1 MRNYTKRIVVG
12 LLCGLLLG
20 LTGCDPE
27 MITNPILPGEISVL
41 TITFQPN
48 PVYEWYNDRYRF
60 TVFIDEVNGVGA
72 NIDSIKVE
80 YIGDDGEVWKTKN
93 YDRIDVQYRLFGTSR
108 IEAFGRLM
116 ASVQIEDCHFCERQN
131 WHVRADDDNGNHV
144 EYSAT
149 VELIN
154 R

>member
-1 MRNYTKRIVVG
+1 MCKYTKQIVVV

-20 LTGCDPE
+20 ITGCDPE
-27 MITNPILPGEISVL
+27 MSTNPILPGQISVL
-41 TITFQPN
+41 NITFQPN
-48 PVYEWYNDRYRF
+48 PVYEGYNDRYRF

-72 NIDSIKVE
+72 RIDSIKVE
-80 YIGDDGEVWKTKN
+80 YIGEDG
-93 YDRIDVQYRLFGTSR
+93 DVQKTENFDQIDITYRLFGTSR

-116 ASVQIEDCHFCERQN
+116 ASVQIEDCSFCERQN
-131 WHVRADDDNGNHV
+131 WLVRADDDNGNHV
-144 EYSAT
+144 EYSAS